1 MTKII
6 VNADDFGINKS
17 VNQAIIQGFQNGI
30 ITSTSLLANGDE
42 FEEAINLSQKN
53 PQLSIGIHLALVG
66 GLKPLS
72 DQDEVRSLL
81 DENGYLVDNH
91 TIFIKKLGLGEI
103 NLNEVY
109 KELDKQ
115 FAKICQHNIRI
126 THVDG
131 HQHMHILPQILPM
144 VIALMKKYG
153 INKMRIP
160 DENYFFFNNTYN
172 IKRLIGKYGLTFLAR
187 KARRV
192 AFCHGIYTPRYFWGM
207 NSGGN
212 MNTKNLLDI
221 LNQAKKYRGSHEI
234 MVHPG
239 LDNNSLE
246 KKYPWHYHWEEE
258 YAAVTSTEVR
268 AFIRKHNMR
277 LINYGDLT

>member
-17 VNQAIIQGFQNGI
+17 VNQAIIQGFKNGI

-42 FEEAINLSQKN
+42 FEEAITLSQKN
-53 PQLSIGIHLALVG
+53 PQLGIGIHLALVG

-160 DENYFFFNNTYN
+160 DENYFF
-172 IKRLIGKYGLTFLAR
+172 LIIL
-187 KARRV
+187 
-192 AFCHGIYTPRYFWGM
+192 I
-207 NSGGN
+207 
-212 MNTKNLLDI
+212 I
-221 LNQAKKYRGSHEI
+221 LN
-234 MVHPG
+234 V
-239 LDNNSLE
+239 L
-246 KKYPWHYHWEEE
+246 
-258 YAAVTSTEVR
+258 
-268 AFIRKHNMR
+268 
-277 LINYGDLT
+277 